1 MRRRDPIAIKEAFD
15 EELWKAGVDDGAFA
29 GILDTDA
36 SWYALEVGGEKI
48 ALANAVP
55 GPGDLTTVSYY
66 VAPAFRN
73 QGYGTKLAEYIVGR
87 HEKASFV
94 IKKDNEASVKVALA
108 ALRGKFAATMG
119 RHVVRLTKEASP
131 TNWIK
136 GVLSGMAKRRA
147 LGQEADAAEKRLMKL
162 LGKLEA
168 ESRLG
173 PPKLVGL
180 FKKKAAQ
187 FINPFPG
194 NLPDRKITVRELQRS
209 IRQAIAAEE
218 EAVHFYEAI
227 VDATDHPLAKKVFQK
242 IADEEQVHSGEFN
255 HLLSK
260 LDTDKDSLDEK
271 GEKEVDDMAPGEKEA
286 AEEKKKEVSMDE
298 KTALELLKWAAGP
311 KTFPVSRF
319 LTHPGTGV
327 GTGAAGGAYIGAV
340 LGSLGGPAGMG
351 TGAAVGAALGAPL
364 GYVGGLIRRYLS
376 SRSLTSRAAR
386 FDPNLMD
393 EEARALI
400 AAATTKLKKS
410 AGHEAL
416 PSAIVN
422 AVRKIRTEPK
432 GLLKSF
438 FAPPAVGN
446 PLGQWVYARSLQG
459 RLARGGKGLT
469 KTEVDMIKQLQ
480 AGVTKEK
487 LKRSAVVAS
496 LAALGGGAAYMGA
509 KTLMADKK

>member
-311 KTFPVSRF
+311 KTYPISRF
-319 LTHPGTGV
+319 MTSPLAMGILAGPFAPIGWGV
-327 GTGAAGGAYIGAV
+327 ARLAREIQARALLSRALRGGDLMKTEKATVEALRSAKIKKAAGV
-340 LGSLGGPAGMG
+340 SSKV
-351 TGAAVGAALGAPL
+351 VGKMHPL
-364 GYVGGLIRRYLS
+364 AEI
-376 SRSLTSRAAR
+376 LTSRVFGGAQGGFRAATVAALTA
-386 FDPNLMD
+386 DPLAAALVPV
-393 EEARALI
+393 EAAIGVGGTVLGRTIHTRAL
-400 AAATTKLKKS
+400 
-410 AGHEAL
+410 
-416 PSAIVN
+416 
-422 AVRKIRTEPK
+422 R
-432 GLLKSF
+432 
-438 FAPPAVGN
+438 
-446 PLGQWVYARSLQG
+446 G
-459 RLARGGKGLT
+459 RLARGGAGLIGKEREAVELLKGQARKAL
-469 KTEVDMIKQLQ
+469 IKR
-480 AGVTKEK
+480 V
-487 LKRSAVVAS
+487 
-496 LAALGGGAAYMGA
+496 ALGAGAAAAVGGAAYGGKKLVEA
-509 KTLMADKK
+509 TAD